1 MQTALRKYWLS
12 LNASYWFIPSLLTL
26 SALVLSLV
34 TVYVDRHGGAQWLTD
49 LGWVQASRPDGARS
63 QLAVISSSMIAVA
76 STVFAITIAAVVY
89 ASGTYGPRLLTNFMT
104 DRGNQLSLGVFIA
117 TFVYSLMVLR
127 VIRSEGE
134 TAVDEATLQTLM
146 TPGFVPQL
154 SLLIATI
161 LSVVAVAVLVYF
173 LHHIPASIRI
183 NSVLAGI
190 GRRLL
195 RDIEER
201 FPKVSSARPAARSAG
216 GTPLTA
222 TGTGYIEIID
232 FDRLDDIA
240 GAVGAT
246 INLKVRTGDF
256 VHPPMTLL
264 EMAGADPS
272 GELGRELRTAFAIG
286 ASRTPTQDLEYLI
299 DELVEIALRALSP
312 AINDPFTAITSLHWV
327 GAATASLAGRNLCR
341 GPEQEDYDA
350 MRVRP
355 IDDDFAHFL
364 ARGFGSIRLSAAGNP
379 LAAKVLVDM
388 LASAVSSCAL
398 PERREA
404 LTREARLLEKQAAVA
419 LAGPALEEIRDK
431 VRAFEASAR
440 ADSDTAV
447 PTY

>member
-26 SALVLSLV
+26 GALVLSFA
-34 TVYVDRHGGAQWLTD
+34 TIHIDRSGGAQWLTD

-63 QLAVISSSMIAVA
+63 LLTVISSSMIGVA

-104 DRGNQLSLGVFIA
+104 DRGNQLSLGIFVA

-127 VIRSEGE
+127 VVRAEDE
-134 TAVDEATLQTLM
+134 VAATAEDAAATYL
-146 TPGFVPQL
+146 PGFVPQI
-154 SLLIATI
+154 SLLIAVALLV
-161 LSVVAVAVLVYF
+161 LSIAVLVYF

-195 RDIEER
+195 RDIEDR
-201 FPKVSSARPAARSAG
+201 FPEVDGARSPSRSAG
-216 GTPLTA
+216 GTQLPATA
-222 TGTGYIEIID
+222 TGYIEIID

-240 GAVGAT
+240 RTVGAT
-246 INLKVRTGDF
+246 ISLKVRTGDF
-256 VHPPMTLL
+256 IHPPMPLL
-264 EMAGADPS
+264 EVSGADPS
-272 GELGRELRTAFAIG
+272 GELAGELRGAFAFG

-312 AINDPFTAITSLHWV
+312 AINDPFTAITCLHWV
-327 GAATASLAGRNLCR
+327 GAATTSLAGRNLYR

-355 IDDDFAHFL
+355 MDDDFAHFV
-364 ARGFGSIRLSAAGNP
+364 ARGFGGIRLSAAGNP
-379 LAAKVLVDM
+379 LAAKVFVDM

-398 PERREA
+398 SERRDR
-404 LTREARLLEKQAAVA
+404 LVREAKLLEEQAAVA
-419 LAGPALEEIRDK
+419 LAGPALDEIREK
-431 VRAFEASAR
+431 VRAFEASMR
-440 ADSDTAV
+440 V
-447 PTY
+447 PR

>member
-1 MQTALRKYWLS
+1 MRTSLRKYWLS

-26 SALVLSLV
+26 SALVLALV
-34 TVYVDRHGGAQWLTD
+34 TVYIDRHGGAQWMTD

-63 QLAVISSSMIAVA
+63 QLSVISSSMIGVA

-117 TFVYSLMVLR
+117 TYVYSLMVLR
-127 VIRSEGE
+127 VIRSEEE
-134 TAVDEATLQTLM
+134 TAVDETTLETLL

-154 SLLIATI
+154 SLLVATI
-161 LSVVAVAVLVYF
+161 RAVVAVAVLVYF

-201 FPKVSSARPAARSAG
+201 FPEINGARSPSRSAG
-216 GTPLTA
+216 GEPVTA
-222 TGTGYIEIID
+222 TVTGYVQIID
-232 FDRLDDIA
+232 FDRLDEIA
-240 GAVGAT
+240 RAVGAT
-246 INLKVRTGDF
+246 ISLKVRTGDF
-256 VHPPMTLL
+256 VHPPMMLL
-264 EMAGADPS
+264 EVAGAGTH
-272 GELGRELRTAFAIG
+272 GELGEELRGAFVVG
-286 ASRTPTQDLEYLI
+286 AARTPTQDLEYLI

-355 IDDDFAHFL
+355 LDDNFSHFV
-364 ARGFGSIRLSAAGNP
+364 ARGFGGIRPSAAGSP
-379 LAAKVLVDM
+379 LAAKVFIDM
-388 LASAVSSCAL
+388 LASAAASADLPDRCA
-398 PERREA
+398 A
-404 LTREARLLEKQAAVA
+404 LTREAQLLEQQAEVA
-419 LAGPALEEIRDK
+419 LDRPALAEVRDK
-431 VRAFEASAR
+431 VRMFEESLA
-440 ADSDTAV
+440 
-447 PTY
+447 